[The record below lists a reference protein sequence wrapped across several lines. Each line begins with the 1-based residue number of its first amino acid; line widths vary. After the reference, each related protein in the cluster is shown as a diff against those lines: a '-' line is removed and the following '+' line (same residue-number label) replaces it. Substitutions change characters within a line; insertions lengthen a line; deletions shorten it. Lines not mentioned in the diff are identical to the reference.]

1 MEAGDLNS
9 IKNEIEAMNKFHQV
23 AILRILKQD
32 SSVTLNENKNGVFV
46 NLTELPGDKVSELE
60 DYVNYVRMQ
69 EDQLSQ
75 LEDKKEKFINQFYG
89 PGSDASGTRKHV
101 ILTQKGDD
109 DDNQNSN
116 KEKKPR
122 NIKVVNATRVG

>member
-1 MEAGDLNS
+1 MASGDLNS
-9 IKNEIEAMNKFHQV
+9 IKKAIEAMNKFHQI

-46 NLTELPGDKVSELE
+46 NLTELSHDKVSELE

-75 LEDKKEKFINQFYG
+75 LENKKEKFINEFYG
-89 PGSDASGTRKHV
+89 AGTEIVGNRKHIV
-101 ILTQKGDD
+101 LTQTVDD

-122 NIKVVNATRVG
+122 NIKVVNAI

>member
-46 NLTELPGDKVSELE
+46 NLTELPGNKVSELE

-89 PGSDASGTRKHV
+89 PGSETSGTRKHV
-101 ILTQKGDD
+101 FLTQTGDD

-122 NIKVVNATRVG
+122 NIKVVNAT